1 MAEVDVHFHGID
13 RSEAVVEKAHG
24 HADRLA
30 RKFDRITH
38 CRVAIEA
45 PHRHAHKAR
54 LYLVRIEIWI
64 PGRAPV
70 IVSSDGTYDPAHEDA
85 LIALK
90 DAFDTAARQVSEVV
104 SLMRAPAKRERGRRR
119 PAGEPDQA

>member
-13 RSEAVVEKAHG
+13 RSEVVVEKAHG
-24 HADRLA
+24 YADRLT

-54 LYLVRIEIWI
+54 LYLVRIEIGI

-70 IVSSDGTYDPAHEDA
+70 IVSSDGTYDPAHEDVLTA
-85 LIALK
+85 LR
-90 DAFDTAARQVSEVV
+90 DAFETAGRQVSDLVAQ
-104 SLMRAPAKRERGRRR
+104 MRAPAKRERGRRR